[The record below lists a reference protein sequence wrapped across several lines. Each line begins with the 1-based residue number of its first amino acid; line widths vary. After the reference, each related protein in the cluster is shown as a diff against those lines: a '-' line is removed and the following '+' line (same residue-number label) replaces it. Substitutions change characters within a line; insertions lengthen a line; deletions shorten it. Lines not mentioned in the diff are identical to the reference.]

1 MDVFENDRET
11 SQRTKLA
18 NQRCEACGRVFP
30 VLSKAR
36 FDSSLGAYV
45 DDGYDYVGN
54 TCGCESV
61 FAPDDGELSMSEW
74 VDTLNAA
81 RHKAVTDHA
90 VLFEMELDASPTA
103 SELQAILNLFEP
115 TEHLVPID
123 MAANNSYAVG
133 FMPDSLA
140 NLLDYDLR
148 YYKQAISK
156 LVDDECLLMDIAST
170 KGLPH
175 GALYEVV
182 VKDIPT
188 YIFRNL
194 PDGEKE

>member
-30 VLSKAR
+30 VLYKAR

-156 LVDDECLLMDIAST
+156 LVDDECLFMDIAST

>member
-1 MDVFENDRET
+1 MDILGRI
-11 SQRTKLA
+11 TKLVI
-18 NQRCEACGRVFP
+18 QRCEACGRAFP
-30 VLSKAR
+30 VLYKAR
-36 FDSSLGAYV
+36 FDSALGAYV
-45 DDGYDYVGN
+45 DDGYDYVGD
-54 TCGCESV
+54 TCGCESA

-74 VDTLNAA
+74 VDTLNTA

-103 SELQAILNLFEP
+103 SELRAILSLFEP

-148 YYKQAISK
+148 YYEQAISK
-156 LVDDECLLMDIAST
+156 LMDDECLLMDIAST
-170 KGLPH
+170 KDLPH

-182 VKDIPT
+182 VKEIPT
-188 YIFRNL
+188 YIFR

>member
-1 MDVFENDRET
+1 MDIFENDRET
-11 SQRTKLA
+11 SQCTKLV
-18 NQRCEACGRVFP
+18 NQRCEACGRAFP
-30 VLSKAR
+30 VLYKAR
-36 FDSSLGAYV
+36 FDSALGAYV
-45 DDGYDYVGN
+45 DDGYDYVGDA
-54 TCGCESV
+54 CGCESA

-81 RHKAVTDHA
+81 RHKTVTDHA

-103 SELQAILNLFEP
+103 SELQAVLNLFEL

-148 YYKQAISK
+148 YYKQAISR
-156 LVDDECLLMDIAST
+156 LMDDECLLMDIAAT
-170 KGLPH
+170 KCLPH